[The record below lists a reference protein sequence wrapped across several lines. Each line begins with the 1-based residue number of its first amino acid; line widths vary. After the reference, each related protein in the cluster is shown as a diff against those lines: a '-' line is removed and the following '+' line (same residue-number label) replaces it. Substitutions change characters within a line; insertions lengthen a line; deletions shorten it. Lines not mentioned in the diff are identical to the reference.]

1 MTYEEKAKLVK
12 DIINQF
18 HNNGANLGEL
28 IDFGIIIIAN
38 AAIAN
43 NFPHQGI
50 QNLVDEVSYKLTTTL
65 NEHLK
70 HEPKREER

>member
-1 MTYEEKAKLVK
+1 MNDEEKAKLVK

-18 HNNGANLGEL
+18 NKNGATLREL
-28 IDFGIIIIAN
+28 IDFGIIIIVN

-50 QNLVDEVSYKLTTTL
+50 QNLVDEVSEKLTTTL
-65 NEHLK
+65 NEYLK
-70 HEPKREER
+70 HEQD

>member
-1 MTYEEKAKLVK
+1 MTMTDEEKAKLVK
-12 DIINQF
+12 DIINRF
-18 HNNGANLGEL
+18 HEKDANLSEL
-28 IDFGIIIIAN
+28 IDFGIIIIAT

-50 QNLVDEVSYKLTTTL
+50 QNLVDEVSDKLATTL

-70 HEPKREER
+70 HEQD

>member
-1 MTYEEKAKLVK
+1 MNDEEKAKLVK

-18 HNNGANLGEL
+18 HKNDATLREL
-28 IDFGIIIIAN
+28 IDFGIIIIVN

-50 QNLVDEVSYKLTTTL
+50 QKLVDEVSEKLTTTL
-65 NEHLK
+65 NEYLK
-70 HEPKREER
+70 HEQD